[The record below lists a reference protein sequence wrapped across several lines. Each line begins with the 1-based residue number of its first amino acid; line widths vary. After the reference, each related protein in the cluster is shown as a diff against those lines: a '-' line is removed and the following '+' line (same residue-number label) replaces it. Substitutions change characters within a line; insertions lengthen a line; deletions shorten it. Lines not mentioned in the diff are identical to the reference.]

1 MITKRERYR
10 EILVVLA
17 RHGIGVVDDELFKHE
32 AGDRARAEHLR
43 RACEELGTMF
53 IKLGQVLSTRTDL
66 LPEVYRAELA
76 KLQDEVPPLP
86 EHVIADVI
94 REDLGA
100 PPDRIFAFFDQTPL
114 ASASIGQV
122 HVAQLFDGREVVV
135 KVRKPGVD
143 ELVQIDLEILTGL
156 LDEWSPRFPVLEE
169 YDARGLV
176 GEFSDTL
183 RAELDYAREAA
194 NVMFFR
200 ETFKNELGIKVPD
213 VINEYSKNR
222 VLTEER
228 LKGRKASD
236 VADLPKPRRAA
247 ISRRIVRFVL
257 EPAFERG
264 VFHADPH
271 PGNLLLQEDDTLCVL
286 DFGKVGRLTPEQ
298 RRRVADIFIAI
309 GRSDAQRLTD
319 RLIEITTPMHPID
332 RALVTT
338 EVDRMLQ
345 QYANAALSNVHI
357 GDALGDLLQLARRHR
372 LRLPGNL
379 VQFLKTLAMAEGLLL
394 KIHPESSFAD
404 YLRPMAGKLVL
415 QGFVGRPGADHLRD
429 SALDLAELASDLP
442 RRLDRILGE
451 IERGNLR
458 IWTRIEDLDA
468 LLKRVEQVAART
480 NATILVA
487 ACIIGLAMVI
497 SSRMGRVDRHSVL
510 ARYYGCRGWLH

>member
-1 MITKRERYR
+1 MTKRERYR
-10 EILVVLA
+10 EIIVVLA
-17 RHGIGVVDDELFKHE
+17 RHGIGVVDDELFKRE

-76 KLQDEVPPLP
+76 KLQDEVLPPP
-86 EHVIADVI
+86 EPVIADVI

-100 PPDRIFAFFDQTPL
+100 PPDSIFAFSDQTPL

-143 ELVQIDLEILTGL
+143 ELVQIDPEILTGL
-156 LDEWSPRFPVLEE
+156 LDEWSPRFSALEE

-183 RAELDYAREAA
+183 RAELDYVREAA

-200 ETFKNELGIKVPD
+200 DTFKSELGIKVPD

-236 VADLPKPRRAA
+236 VADLPKAA
-247 ISRRIVRFVL
+247 PSRDL
-257 EPAFERG
+257 AP
-264 VFHADPH
+264 
-271 PGNLLLQEDDTLCVL
+271 
-286 DFGKVGRLTPEQ
+286 VGR
-298 RRRVADIFIAI
+298 
-309 GRSDAQRLTD
+309 S
-319 RLIEITTPMHPID
+319 
-332 RALVTT
+332 
-338 EVDRMLQ
+338 
-345 QYANAALSNVHI
+345 
-357 GDALGDLLQLARRHR
+357 
-372 LRLPGNL
+372 
-379 VQFLKTLAMAEGLLL
+379 
-394 KIHPESSFAD
+394 
-404 YLRPMAGKLVL
+404 
-415 QGFVGRPGADHLRD
+415 GADHLRD
-429 SALDLAELASDLP
+429 SALDLAELASDLR

-458 IWTRIEDLDA
+458 VWTLIEDFDA
-468 LLKRVEQVAART
+468 LLKRVGQVAART

-487 ACIIGLAMVI
+487 ACIIGLAMV
-497 SSRMGRVDRHSVL
+497 MP
-510 ARYYGCRGWLH
+510 YYHPQG

>member
-10 EILVVLA
+10 EILAVLA
-17 RHGIGVVDDELFKHE
+17 RHGIGVVDDELLKHE

-100 PPDRIFAFFDQTPL
+100 PPDKIFAFFDQTPL

-122 HVAQLFDGREVVV
+122 HVAKLFDGREVVV
-135 KVRKPGVD
+135 KVRKPGVA

-156 LDEWSPRFPVLEE
+156 LDEWSSRFPVLEE
-169 YDARGLV
+169 CDARGLV

-194 NVMFFR
+194 NVKFFR
-200 ETFKNELGIKVPD
+200 EAFKNELGFKIPD
-213 VINEYSKNR
+213 VIDEYSKKR

-236 VADLPKPRRAA
+236 VADLPRPRRAA

-264 VFHADPH
+264 VFYADPH
-271 PGNLLLQEDDTLCVL
+271 LLVQEDDTLSVV

-319 RLIEITTPMHPID
+319 RPVEITD
-332 RALVTT
+332 
-338 EVDRMLQ
+338 
-345 QYANAALSNVHI
+345 S
-357 GDALGDLLQLARRHR
+357 DASHR
-372 LRLPGNL
+372 
-379 VQFLKTLAMAEGLLL
+379 
-394 KIHPESSFAD
+394 
-404 YLRPMAGKLVL
+404 
-415 QGFVGRPGADHLRD
+415 
-429 SALDLAELASDLP
+429 P
-442 RRLDRILGE
+442 RFG
-451 IERGNLR
+451 
-458 IWTRIEDLDA
+458 
-468 LLKRVEQVAART
+468 
-480 NATILVA
+480 
-487 ACIIGLAMVI
+487 
-497 SSRMGRVDRHSVL
+497 
-510 ARYYGCRGWLH
+510 YY